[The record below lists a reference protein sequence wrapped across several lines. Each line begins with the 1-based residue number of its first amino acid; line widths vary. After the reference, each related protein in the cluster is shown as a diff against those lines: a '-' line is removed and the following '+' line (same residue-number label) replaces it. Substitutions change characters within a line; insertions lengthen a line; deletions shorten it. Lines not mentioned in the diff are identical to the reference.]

1 MRKTKLNLNHR
12 YNNYKVK
19 FNHTPLIKKASRLK
33 LDTFQQEM
41 SEYRVTFFFH
51 HFKKLN

>member
-1 MRKTKLNLNHR
+1 MRKTKLDLNHSH
-12 YNNYKVK
+12 NNYKVK

-41 SEYRVTFFFH
+41 SEYREP
-51 HFKKLN
+51 HF